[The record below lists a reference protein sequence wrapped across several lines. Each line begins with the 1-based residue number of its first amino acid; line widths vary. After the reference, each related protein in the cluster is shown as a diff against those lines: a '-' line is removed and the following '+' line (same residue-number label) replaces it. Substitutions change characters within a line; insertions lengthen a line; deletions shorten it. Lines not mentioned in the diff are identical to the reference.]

1 MKIELNDSY
10 LVNKG
15 TNRACYIHPHD
26 AQKCIKIT
34 FSGNFK
40 ETNREIKYY
49 NFLKKRAVSWD
60 MLALYYGNVDTNLGE
75 GECVEIIKDY
85 NGNISKDLD
94 KYIFDGAIDKE
105 IPNIVELLSKLKK
118 YLYQEKIYVKDL
130 NPINIVYKKFNETE
144 GKLVIIDGLAHSNYI
159 PFSMNIDSYVLK
171 KIDSSWKNLSFT
183 LNKRK
188 PFRENNIIQDKLKK
202 NNILSS

>member
-1 MKIELNDSY
+1 MKIELDDSY

-26 AQKCIKIT
+26 NNKCIKIT
-34 FSGNFK
+34 YSGNFK

-60 MLALYYGNVDTNLGE
+60 MLAHYYGNVNTNLGE
-75 GECVEIIKDY
+75 GECVELIKDY
-85 NGNISKDLD
+85 DKNISKDLD
-94 KYIFDGAIDKE
+94 KYIFEGNIDKD
-105 IPNIVELLSKLKK
+105 IPNLVDLLSQLKN
-118 YLYQEKIYVKDL
+118 YLYKEKIYVKDL
-130 NPINIVYKKFNETE
+130 NPINIVYKRINQAE
-144 GKLVIIDGLAHSNYI
+144 GKLIIIDGLAHSNYF
-159 PFSMNIDSYVLK
+159 PFSMNIDSYVRK

-188 PFRENNIIQDKLKK
+188 PFRENSIIQDELKK